1 MIDSKA
7 NPLLIVLSGPSGV
20 GKDAVLN
27 GIKRR
32 RYPLYYAVTATTRPR
47 RERERDG
54 VDYHFVSRADF
65 EKMIERNELLEWAN
79 VYGNLYGVPK
89 RQIREALSRGQDAVV
104 KVDVQGAAT
113 IKRIVPQAVFIFLAP
128 PSMNDLENRLRQRKT
143 ESGVDL
149 ELRMKAAQEE
159 MKQLPMFDYIVVNH
173 KDGIEVAIS
182 QIEAIITAEKCR
194 VNQRLTEFEN
204 NSGQI

>member
-7 NPLLIVLSGPSGV
+7 NPLLIVISGPSGV

-27 GIKRR
+27 GMKRR

-47 RERERDG
+47 RERERDS
-54 VDYHFVSRADF
+54 VDYYFVSRTDF
-65 EKMIERNELLEWAN
+65 EKMVERNELLEWAN
-79 VYGNLYGVPK
+79 VYGNLYGVPG
-89 RQIREALSRGQDAVV
+89 RQIQEALARGQDAVV
-104 KVDVQGAAT
+104 KVDVQGAAA
-113 IKRIVPQAVFIFLAP
+113 IKKIIPQAVFIFLAP
-128 PSMNDLENRLRQRKT
+128 PSMNDLENRLRQRRT

-149 ELRMKAAQEE
+149 ELRMATAHEE
-159 MKQLPMFDYIVVNH
+159 MKQLPMFDYMVVNH
-173 KDGIEVAIS
+173 KDGIEAAIS

-194 VNQRLTEFEN
+194 VNQRLTKFEN